1 MPPNRCRQATAS
13 GGITRRFFWV
23 DQLVAQPL
31 MRTLCM
37 IMTDK
42 FADTM
47 AQMLLAQRDYPAEAF
62 LFDRSDK
69 SLAVGTG
76 AAAFDSRAG

>member
-1 MPPNRCRQATAS
+1 
-13 GGITRRFFWV
+13 
-23 DQLVAQPL
+23 
-31 MRTLCM
+31 M

-69 SLAVGTG
+69 SLAVGTQVRTPRWHSEYLY
-76 AAAFDSRAG
+76 ASRTQNTPE